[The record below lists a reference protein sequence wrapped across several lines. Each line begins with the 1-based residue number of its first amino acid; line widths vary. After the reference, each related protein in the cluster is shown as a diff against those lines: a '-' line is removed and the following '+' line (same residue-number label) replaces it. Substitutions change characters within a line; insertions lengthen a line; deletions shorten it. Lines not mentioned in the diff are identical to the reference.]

1 MADQADAAK
10 PRPTFRGKPKTGIS
24 AKKAQS

>member
-10 PRPTFRGKPKTGIS
+10 ARPTFRGK
-24 AKKAQS
+24 AKPGAKNARS